1 MGFFKML
8 FGICQTASPADDGCW
23 NFANGKIEVQLDRAP
38 ELENQGG
45 AIRLEGNGSPERV
58 LVIHGRDGQFHAYKN
73 RCTHA
78 GRRID
83 PFEGTDSLKCCSIFK
98 STFDYEGNVI
108 SGAAKKPLTPFKVE
122 QGAGKLT
129 VSVIG

>member
-8 FGICQTASPADDGCW
+8 FGICQTAPPVQEECW
-23 NFANGKIEVQLDRAP
+23 RFVDGKIEIRLDQTP

-58 LVIHGRDGQFHAYKN
+58 LVIHGKDGQFHAYKN

-83 PFEGTDSLKCCSIFK
+83 PFNGNDLLKCCSISK

-122 QGAGKLT
+122 REEGKLM
-129 VSVIG
+129 VSVI

>member
-8 FGICQTASPADDGCW
+8 FGICQTSPPVDEGCW
-23 NFANGKIEVQLDRAP
+23 KFADGKIEIQLDRIP
-38 ELENQGG
+38 ELENPGG
-45 AIRLEGNGSPERV
+45 AIRLEGNGAPERV

-83 PFEGTDSLKCCSIFK
+83 PFKEEQLLRCCSISK

-122 QGAGKLT
+122 REANTLT
-129 VSVIG
+129 VYPL

>member
-8 FGICQTASPADDGCW
+8 FGICRTAPPTEEDCW
-23 NFANGKIEVQLDRAP
+23 RFANGKIEIDLDRAP
-38 ELENQGG
+38 ELKNQGG

-73 RCTHA
+73 RCTHV

-83 PFEGTDSLKCCSIFK
+83 PYSEDKLLRCCSISK

-108 SGAAKKPLTPFKVE
+108 SGSAKKPLTPFKVE
-122 QGAGKLT
+122 QEGGKLT
-129 VSVIG
+129 LSVV

>member
-1 MGFFKML
+1 MGFFKRL
-8 FGICQTASPADDGCW
+8 FGICRTAPPADRGCW
-23 NFANGKIEVQLDRAP
+23 NFSNGKIEIRLDRAP
-38 ELENQGG
+38 ELQSQGG

-58 LVIHGRDGQFHAYKN
+58 LIIHGRDGRFHAYKN

-83 PFEGTDSLKCCSIFK
+83 QFEENDLLRCCSISK

-108 SGAAKKPLTPFKVE
+108 SGAAKRPLTPFKLE
-122 QGAGKLT
+122 QNGGKLT
-129 VSVIG
+129 VSVI